1 MYQRP
6 SKNSGGPKYGFTG
19 ETRIIPG
26 TTRTAYR
33 IVSRIDFTAGDGSEV
48 HAGDKGGWAEQDGLL
63 SQNVDDSSWVADE
76 AILYGE
82 AVVKNDAVIKDVAM
96 VYGHAT
102 VSDFAVVK
110 DDASVC
116 DHAVVTNYSVVYG
129 NAVIFG
135 RAIINKAWVN
145 ADIGGDITVG
155 ESEWL
160 DENLIL

>member
-1 MYQRP
+1 MEQTEIVDVRRERKKKITQWAKEEIGAWMP
-6 SKNSGGPKYGFTG
+6 VRDLD
-19 ETRIIPG
+19 EEMRII
-26 TTRTAYR
+26 
-33 IVSRIDFTAGDGSEV
+33 
-48 HAGDKGGWAEQDGLL
+48 DGLDEFWNDHVL
-63 SQNVDDSSWVADE
+63 PRIPPEPLGTADG
-76 AILYGE
+76 IISTL
-82 AVVKNDAVIKDVAM
+82 
-96 VYGHAT
+96 
-102 VSDFAVVK
+102 SDFAVVK

>member
-1 MYQRP
+1 M
-6 SKNSGGPKYGFTG
+6 N
-19 ETRIIPG
+19 
-26 TTRTAYR
+26 
-33 IVSRIDFTAGDGSEV
+33 
-48 HAGDKGGWAEQDGLL
+48 
-63 SQNVDDSSWVADE
+63 
-76 AILYGE
+76 
-82 AVVKNDAVIKDVAM
+82 NDAVIKDVAM